1 MSTVDTLKKGG
12 RRRRQKPTMA
22 QSQKVTVNVSLPPR
36 QTNYRVVR
44 QPVRPSSSFVP
55 NQPVRISPPEFRLMA
70 PPNVLQSSQYAQAAA
85 VLADQG
91 TQAIKAG
98 TMRTRKDIALPWLQ
112 PNNPNDVAP
121 YSGSKRHTPT
131 MDYNAPV
138 NSHLVSGDIPPTLSQ
153 FQGGL
158 GPLQEGSTTAAL
170 KPESVTRHLYSSEKY
185 ESSMGMAPVSAQAA
199 FSPAAGYLS
208 SDSLKKSLERGKRVA
223 SSLEPKPAKD
233 VLSPMEPK
241 PKKMLSPM
249 EPKPVKK
256 MLSPMTPEP
265 SDAEE
270 KAYAYGGVF

>member
-1 MSTVDTLKKGG
+1 
-12 RRRRQKPTMA
+12 MA

-98 TMRTRKDIALPWLQ
+98 TMRTCKDIAQPWFQ
-112 PNNPNDVAP
+112 PNNPNDIAP
-121 YSGSKRHTPT
+121 YSGSKRLTPT

-138 NSHLVSGDIPPTLSQ
+138 NSRLVSGDIPPTLSQ

-158 GPLQEGSTTAAL
+158 GPLQEGSTTAVL

-199 FSPAAGYLS
+199 FSQAPAGYLS
-208 SDSLKKSLERGKRVA
+208 SDSLKKSLERGERVA
-223 SSLEPKPAKD
+223 SSLEPNPAKD
-233 VLSPMEPK
+233 VLSP
-241 PKKMLSPM
+241 KKMLRPM
-249 EPKPVKK
+249 K
-256 MLSPMTPEP
+256 PEP
-265 SDAEE
+265 SGYAGAPGAPIHPRVVFEEE